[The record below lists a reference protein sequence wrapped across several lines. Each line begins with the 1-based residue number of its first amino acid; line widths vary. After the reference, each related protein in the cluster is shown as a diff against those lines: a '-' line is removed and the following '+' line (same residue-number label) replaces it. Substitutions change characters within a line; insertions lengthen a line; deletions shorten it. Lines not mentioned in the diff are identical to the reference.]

1 MRHRFV
7 IKNIKTS
14 DIICKALDCYLRD
27 YSSIGEYTE
36 NDIYSIYL
44 KIKSLRTNLT
54 NPTKERGKQCD

>member
-44 KIKSLRTNLT
+44 TISRLRNNLT
-54 NPTKERGKQCD
+54 NSTKERGKQ